1 MSEWCLF
8 GHSKLSFPCLDLVAA
23 VAGGILGMGTSAVA
37 QQLPNPAPVPS
48 PPQLPTDRLPPPED
62 FLRLPVSPPTV
73 SPQGKEATPTGTIT
87 VQKFEVVGSTLFSA
101 QQLQVATASF
111 LNRPLTFDDLL
122 KARAAITQL
131 YIRNGYLTSGAYLP
145 ANQDVS
151 KGIVTLQVLEGS
163 VEEIRVTG
171 SKALRPRYIR
181 DRLHASTQAPLNVN
195 RLTAALQLLKQ
206 NPLIERIS
214 AELLPGTQ
222 PGKNLLAVSI
232 VPTPSRTAHVDLNNH
247 RSSTSGEFGRQI
259 RLSQTNLT
267 GYGDR
272 LSASYTNA
280 AGGYD
285 LNLSYSLP
293 VNAKDGTVSIS
304 YGQAAGRVIQRPFSA
319 LDINSN
325 SRDLTLAFRQPIVY
339 TPNHQFVLGARLSR
353 QESELT
359 FLGGIP
365 LSLPNSGSDDRGR
378 IRITELTLFQEWTDR
393 RSRSLLTLRSDL
405 GIGLDWGA
413 TQNSTAPDGR
423 FVRWQGQAQWLYALH
438 PDTILTLRSTLQLSD
453 RALPNPSLVGLG
465 GNRALRGY
473 PEGFLLFDQA
483 VFGTAEIA
491 IPIFRTADRSHRV
504 YLTPFIDL
512 GYGWNY
518 RKLSAT
524 DNRLLVAP
532 GLGLRYEWTDRIGL
546 QMIWGIPLI
555 GISADKIEPGIEDS
569 RVLFA
574 VDVKLF

>member
-1 MSEWCLF
+1 
-8 GHSKLSFPCLDLVAA
+8 
-23 VAGGILGMGTSAVA
+23 MGTSAVA

-48 PPQLPTDRLPPPED
+48 PPPLPADELLPPPED
-62 FLRLPVSPPTV
+62 FLRLPVAPPTAA
-73 SPQGKEATPTGTIT
+73 PKGKEVTPSGTIT
-87 VQKFEVVGSTLFSA
+87 VQKFEFLGSTLFSA
-101 QQLQVATASF
+101 QQLQAATAPF

-122 KARAAITQL
+122 KARAAVTQL
-131 YIRNGYLTSGAYLP
+131 YISKGYLTSGAYLP

-163 VEEIRVTG
+163 VEEIRVIG

-181 DRLHASTQAPLNVN
+181 DRLHAATQAPLNVN
-195 RLTAALQLLKQ
+195 RLTNALQLLKQ
-206 NPLIERIS
+206 NPLIEQIS

-222 PGKNLLAVSI
+222 PGTNLLAVSV
-232 VPTPSRTAHVDLNNH
+232 VPAPSRTAHVNLNNH

-259 RLSQTNLT
+259 RFSQTNLT

-280 AGGYD
+280 AGSYD
-285 LNLSYSLP
+285 LNLSYALP
-293 VNAKDGTVSIS
+293 INAKDGTVSVF
-304 YGQAAGRVIQRPFSA
+304 YGQGEGHVIQRPFSA
-319 LDINSN
+319 LDINSS
-325 SRDLTLAFRQPIVY
+325 SRNLTLAFRQPIIY
-339 TPNHQFVLGARLSR
+339 TPKHQFVMGVSLSR

-423 FVRWQGQAQWLYALH
+423 FVRWQGQAQWLYAPY
-438 PDTILTLRSTLQLSD
+438 PDTILTLRSTAQLSD
-453 RALPNPSLVGLG
+453 RALPNPSLIGLG
-465 GNRALRGY
+465 GDRALRGY

-483 VFGTAEIA
+483 VFGTAELA
-491 IPIFRTADRSHRV
+491 IPIFRTADRSHRI

-518 RKLSAT
+518 RKISST
-524 DNRLLVAP
+524 ENRFLVAP

-546 QMIWGIPLI
+546 QMSWGIPLV
-555 GISADKIEPGIEDS
+555 GVPADKIAPGIQDS